1 LDKKIT
7 IFQWMQLLALAG
19 VHFLV
24 DMLGNMLPSILPEI
38 RSEFALSLSV
48 GSFVLAA
55 LYLTANGAQMLT
67 GHLRPERSKPLFL
80 HLGLILAAVI
90 CLLALLPRSGAGV
103 PAMFALALVSGFG
116 IAVTHPEA
124 LRAVHLLNQIP
135 PAISTAVFMTG
146 GFLGFAGGGAISTI
160 LVSRYGLAGLYPL
173 LLCPVAGVLAIALL
187 KVRLATE
194 PKVAEAQVGSAVR
207 NRLSFRLVVL
217 MAIPAAVST
226 TIVVFLLPTRLNEL
240 GFELTFGGY
249 SVTMFGLG
257 GALGSFMWGAVAHKK
272 GELPCAIA
280 ALFFTIPFL
289 VVYLLLVENRPALW
303 LLFGAGFCS
312 VSAYI
317 LMITLARYARGPTL
331 GWRMALI
338 VGGTWALA
346 ILVFMALV
354 PVTGFFGTHFTLSL
368 APVGYLFSAAFGLHI
383 MLKTRSPVRQGV
395 RRI

>member
-1 LDKKIT
+1 
-7 IFQWMQLLALAG
+7 MQLSALAG

-38 RSEFALSLSV
+38 RSQFALSLSA

-67 GHLRPERSKPLFL
+67 GHLRPDRSKPLFL
-80 HLGLILAAVI
+80 HLGLILAAAI
-90 CLLALLPRSGAGV
+90 CLLAPLPRSSGGV
-103 PAMFALALVSGFG
+103 SAMLALALVSGFG
-116 IAVTHPEA
+116 IAVAHPEG
-124 LRAVHLLNQIP
+124 LRAIHLLTQIP

-146 GFLGFAGGGAISTI
+146 GFLGFASGGAISTI
-160 LVSRYGLAGLYPL
+160 LVSQYGLAGLYPL
-173 LLCPVAGVLAIALL
+173 VLCPVAGVLAITVL

-194 PKVAEAQVGSAVR
+194 PKVAEAQAGGAVR
-207 NRLSFRLVVL
+207 NRPSFWLVVR
-217 MAIPAAVST
+217 MAVPAAVST
-226 TIVVFLLPTRLNEL
+226 TIVVLLLPTRLNEL

-257 GALGSFMWGAVAHKK
+257 GAVGSFVWGAIAHKK
-272 GELPCAIA
+272 GELPCTIA
-280 ALFFTIPFL
+280 AFFLTIPFL
-289 VVYLLLVENRPALW
+289 VLYLGWIKSSLALW

-317 LMITLARYARGPTL
+317 LMITLARYAKGPNL

-346 ILVFMALV
+346 NLVFMALV
-354 PVTGFFGTHFTLSL
+354 PVTGLFGTHFTLSL
-368 APVGYLFSAAFGLHI
+368 APLGYLLSGGLGLHI
-383 MLKTRSPVRQGV
+383 MLKTRRPTGQNVPS
-395 RRI
+395 I